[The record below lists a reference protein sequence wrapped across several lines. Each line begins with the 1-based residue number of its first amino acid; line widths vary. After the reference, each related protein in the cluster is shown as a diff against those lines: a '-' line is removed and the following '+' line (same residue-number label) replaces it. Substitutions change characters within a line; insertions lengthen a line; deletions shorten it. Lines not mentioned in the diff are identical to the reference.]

1 MYVSRDNLDW
11 VFSLKIG
18 AALRGFTFNVTLK
31 VNNNLRDFLEP
42 STRLI
47 NKESG
52 QVEFSSVPTKR
63 QFFSRRQSI
72 EEAVEKL
79 NKILTDFYI
88 NGSYF
93 LYDKI
98 GFIDQTFITALNKK
112 ISIYGSISYFN
123 KKTINDITKII
134 NLEEFLKLFVKKDT
148 LKDSINFQLTNI
160 NGQIPQL
167 RGSKIYNFSLSKI
180 GKKRKRQM
188 QEPAESVIICAQQ
201 ILTLMVG

>member
-1 MYVSRDNLDW
+1 MYISRDDLDW

-31 VNNNLRDFLEP
+31 VNNNLRNFLEL
-42 STRLI
+42 STDLI
-47 NKESG
+47 TKESG
-52 QVEFSSVPTKR
+52 QVEFSSVPTKG
-63 QFFSRRQSI
+63 QFFSTTQGI

-93 LYDKI
+93 LYDKS

-123 KKTINDITKII
+123 KKTNNDISKII
-134 NLEEFLKLFVKKDT
+134 DPEEFLKLFVKKDT

-167 RGSKIYNFSLSKI
+167 RDSKIYNFSLSKI
-180 GKKRKRQM
+180 RKKRKRQM
-188 QEPAESVIICAQQ
+188 QEPAESVIIRAQQ
-201 ILTLMVG
+201 ILMLMVG

>member
-1 MYVSRDNLDW
+1 MYISRDDLDW

-31 VNNNLRDFLEP
+31 VNNNLRNFLEL
-42 STRLI
+42 STDLI
-47 NKESG
+47 TKESG
-52 QVEFSSVPTKR
+52 QVEFSSVPTKG
-63 QFFSRRQSI
+63 QFFSTTQGI

-93 LYDKI
+93 LYDKS

-123 KKTINDITKII
+123 KKTNNDISKII
-134 NLEEFLKLFVKKDT
+134 DPEEFLKLFVKKDT
-148 LKDSINFQLTNI
+148 LKDSINFQLRNI

-167 RGSKIYNFSLSKI
+167 RDSKIYNFSLSKI
-180 GKKRKRQM
+180 RKKRKRQM
-188 QEPAESVIICAQQ
+188 QEPAESVIIRAQQ
-201 ILTLMVG
+201 ILMLMVG